1 MTSVESQDVRYSFRD
16 TGRRIRNSKYE
27 VRVARTMD
35 DLLMVYSIR
44 SAVYIAEQDCP
55 FAEEFDGNDH
65 CATHFIAFAADDEPA
80 GCLRARF
87 FADFVKLERLA
98 VRKPFRRSTIAFE
111 LVRCGIDHARRKG
124 FRRIYGHS
132 RQGLESFWSR
142 FGAKPIPGRE
152 EFLFSDHVYTE
163 MTIELEPMADA
174 ISLNEGPMKILR
186 PEGDWDREGILEFSM
201 NRAAR
206 SVSCNSVSPTPKPK
220 TAA

>member
-1 MTSVESQDVRYSFRD
+1 MSSVEFQSERSSTRD
-16 TGRRIRNSKYE
+16 ASRRIRNSRYE

-65 CATHFIAFAADDEPA
+65 CATHFLAFSEDEPA

-111 LVRCGIDHARRKG
+111 LVRSGIDHARRKG

-132 RQGLESFWSR
+132 REGLESFWSR
-142 FGAKPIPGRE
+142 FGAKPMPGRP
-152 EFLFSDHVYTE
+152 EFLFSDHLYTE
-163 MTIELEPMADA
+163 MTIELEPMEDA
-174 ISLNEGPMKILR
+174 ISLNEGPMTILR
-186 PEGDWDREGILEFSM
+186 PEGDWDREGILEFSSA
-201 NRAAR
+201 RAAR
-206 SVSCNSVSPTPKPK
+206 SVSDNSVRATPKPK
-220 TAA
+220 NAA

>member
-1 MTSVESQDVRYSFRD
+1 MSSVESQYERSPTRD
-16 TGRRIRNSKYE
+16 MGRRIRNSRYE

-65 CATHFIAFAADDEPA
+65 CATHFIAFTEDEPA

-111 LVRCGIDHARRKG
+111 LVRCGINHARRKG

-152 EFLFSDHVYTE
+152 EFLFSDHLYTE
-163 MTIELEPMADA
+163 MTIELEPMADS

-206 SVSCNSVSPTPKPK
+206 SVSSNSVRATPKPQN
-220 TAA
+220 AA

>member
-1 MTSVESQDVRYSFRD
+1 MSSVEFQSERSSTRD
-16 TGRRIRNSKYE
+16 AGRRIRNSRYE

-65 CATHFIAFAADDEPA
+65 CATHFLAFSDDEPA

-111 LVRCGIDHARRKG
+111 LVRSGIDHARRKG

-132 RQGLESFWSR
+132 RQGLESFWAR

-152 EFLFSDHVYTE
+152 EFVFSDHLYTE
-163 MTIELEPMADA
+163 MTIELEPMEDA
-174 ISLNEGPMKILR
+174 ISLNESPMVLLR
-186 PEGDWDREGILEFSM
+186 PEGDWDREGILEFSRT
-201 NRAAR
+201 RAAR
-206 SVSCNSVSPTPKPK
+206 NVPDNSVRATQKPK
-220 TAA
+220 NAA

>member
-1 MTSVESQDVRYSFRD
+1 MQSVESQDVRYSFRD
-16 TGRRIRNSKYE
+16 TGRRLRNSKYE
-27 VRVARTMD
+27 VRLARTMD

-65 CATHFIAFAADDEPA
+65 CATHFIAFAADEPA

-111 LVRCGIDHARRKG
+111 LVRCGINHARRKG
-124 FRRIYGHS
+124 FRRVYGHA
-132 RQGLESFWSR
+132 REGLEPFWTR

-152 EFLFSDHVYTE
+152 EFVFSDYSYTE
-163 MTIELEPMADA
+163 MLAEYEPLSDEITLAED
-174 ISLNEGPMKILR
+174 PMKILR

-206 SVSCNSVSPTPKPK
+206 SVSCNSVSTTPKPK

>member
-1 MTSVESQDVRYSFRD
+1 MSSIESRSELYPTRD
-16 TGRRIRNSKYE
+16 APRRLRNSKSE
-27 VRVARTMD
+27 VRVARSMD

-55 FAEEFDGNDH
+55 FSEEFDGNDQ
-65 CATHFIAFAADDEPA
+65 CATHFIAFSEDEPA

-132 RQGLESFWSR
+132 RQGLESFWAR
-142 FGAKPIPGRE
+142 FGAKPMPDRE
-152 EFLFSDHVYTE
+152 GFLFSDHLYTE
-163 MTIELEPMADA
+163 MTIDLDPMDDV
-174 ISLNEGPMKILR
+174 ISLNQDPMKILR
-186 PEGDWDREGILEFSM
+186 PEGDWDREGILEYSTK
-201 NRAAR
+201 RGAR
-206 SVSCNSVSPTPKPK
+206 SVSDNSVMATPKPK
-220 TAA
+220 NAA

>member
-1 MTSVESQDVRYSFRD
+1 MAWVESENERYPTRGGSPRN
-16 TGRRIRNSKYE
+16 RNSRYE

-65 CATHFIAFAADDEPA
+65 CATHFIAFTDDEPA

-111 LVRCGIDHARRKG
+111 LVRCGINHARRKG
-124 FRRIYGHS
+124 FRRVYGHA
-132 RQGLESFWSR
+132 RQGLEPFWAR

-152 EFLFSDHVYTE
+152 EFIFSDYSYTE
-163 MTIELEPMADA
+163 MLAEYEPLSDE
-174 ISLNEGPMKILR
+174 ITLSENPMKLLR
-186 PEGDWDREGILEFSM
+186 PEGDWDREGILEFS
-201 NRAAR
+201 RARPSR
-206 SVSCNSVSPTPKPK
+206 SVSNNRVRPNPKPK

>member
-1 MTSVESQDVRYSFRD
+1 
-16 TGRRIRNSKYE
+16 
-27 VRVARTMD
+27 MD

-65 CATHFIAFAADDEPA
+65 CATHFLAFSDDEPA

-98 VRKPFRRSTIAFE
+98 VRKPFRRSTLAFE

-152 EFLFSDHVYTE
+152 EFLFSDHLYTE
-163 MTIELEPMADA
+163 MTIELEPTEDA
-174 ISLNEGPMKILR
+174 ISLKEGPMMILR
-186 PEGDWDREGILEFSM
+186 PEGDWDREGILEFSRT
-201 NRAAR
+201 RAAR
-206 SVSCNSVSPTPKPK
+206 SVSDNSIRATTKPK
-220 TAA
+220 NAA